1 MERKCGSSR
10 LFSNSSTD
18 VSQPIWKQSVGEKFF
33 FYWRIF
39 WANSLTKKKSQVRAR
54 CMPHP
59 RASRDSRQHQLPGT
73 QFTCCPGTKVQKL
86 TLYIY
91 ASIGSTRRISSSRSR
106 TGIAATSCS
115 SEAEAVAYSRRS
127 LHDVPPQSALRMW
140 LQWQHLSSSQLQQL
154 QQSCN
159 RAATAATEP
168 SQQRQHW
175 AASPLSS
182 VPSAARSLSSPCPW
196 FPSICSS
203 NELTALRLWREWQN
217 VAGWEAG
224 GGGGGGREVGGGGGE
239 GKESVDHV

>member
-59 RASRDSRQHQLPGT
+59 RASRDSRQHQLSGT

-86 TLYIY
+86 TLYIH

-106 TGIAATSCS
+106 TGIAATSSRCAARVRRRRWRTPDARSTTCLRSPRSACGCS
-115 SEAEAVAYSRRS
+115 GSTS
-127 LHDVPPQSALRMW
+127 LHASCN
-140 LQWQHLSSSQLQQL
+140 
-154 QQSCN
+154 SCN
-159 RAATAATEP
+159 RAATEM
-168 SQQRQHW
+168 QQLQQ
-175 AASPLSS
+175 SPRSS
-182 VPSAARSLSSPCPW
+182 GS
-196 FPSICSS
+196 
-203 NELTALRLWREWQN
+203 TALPLP
-217 VAGWEAG
+217 
-224 GGGGGGREVGGGGGE
+224 
-239 GKESVDHV
+239 